1 MTYSYIKSVF
11 PDFTASKVYDERTY
25 NNITLGNGVAKAQLK
40 TIEPYHD
47 NQLQNFT
54 ASQPFTASQ
63 NLMSFEEK
71 TPSPILNQKSIQ
83 LEPIDISNYKEY
95 KEYKELFENN
105 KTDLPLKIPCDIDC
119 DSHINHVLTCVKC
132 KQMITKQLNLN
143 FDKERNEEIME
154 LVSYMLFGVFVLL
167 IIDNLTNK

>member
-11 PDFTASKVYDERTY
+11 PNFTASKVYDERTY
-25 NNITLGNGVAKAQLK
+25 NNITLDNGMAKAQLK

-54 ASQPFTASQ
+54 ASQT
-63 NLMSFEEK
+63 LMSSQEFLGTQEK
-71 TPSPILNQKSIQ
+71 PKSPISNQQ
-83 LEPIDISNYKEY
+83 IDTINSSNYKEY
-95 KEYKELFENN
+95 KQYKELFEND
-105 KTDLPLKIPCDIDC
+105 KKEVSCDIDC
-119 DSHINHVLTCVKC
+119 DSHINHVLSCIKC
-132 KQMITKQLNLN
+132 KQIVIKQLNLEM
-143 FDKERNEEIME
+143 DKERNEEIME